1 MSLGFK
7 DLFKA
12 FKREVKNVPS
22 APQINIYKEEA
33 EKPNISPSDKEVPKQ
48 VIQSVP
54 TVKVTADLDYMRT
67 PIADYKYK
75 EVNLT
80 LYEQRDFYRE
90 EKEKLLSIS
99 DNINVYKQYYN
110 KISKIAPL
118 AKSADYSKLPHLRGL
133 QLNVIIPGLKN
144 DLGILI
150 NQYEMAVKG
159 AAKQS
164 YNARIGI
171 RGEHSVDRELDLY
184 RDKLL
189 NLSNIRLIVEGNT
202 VESDNL
208 VLSERGI
215 FCIEVKNFGVG
226 HGGGTIKISKD
237 GLWTRYSAEGD
248 VMEVDDITS
257 QTYRHIGLTQRF
269 LNEELKRQGIKLSY
283 LNINPIIVFVNPAI
297 KIDNQSDVPVLRLSS
312 IYHHISTFKTDNRI
326 DEKYWGVIENIL
338 NTHNQGSKPYPV
350 KLCADKI
357 IQNYRE
363 VYNKLRYF
371 DCIDKRVN
379 LEKILQQAVFI
390 GNDRLIS
397 CFEKYS
403 SDDKESRKVSYLEI
417 ISLRALID
425 ELDLKGK
432 GDRGMYEGLIL
443 KYFNVDNLS
452 DLTLEAYE
460 YIYQALNKEI
470 RRK

>member
-1 MSLGFK
+1 MGFK

-22 APQINIYKEEA
+22 ALQINIYKEEA
-33 EKPNISPSDKEVPKQ
+33 EKPNTSPSDKEVPKQ
-48 VIQSVP
+48 VIQSAP
-54 TVKVTADLDYMRT
+54 TVKVTADLYYMRT

-75 EVNLT
+75 EVRLT

-90 EKEKLLSIS
+90 EKEKLLRIS

-118 AKSADYSKLPHLRGL
+118 AKSADYNKLPHLRGL
-133 QLNVIIPGLKN
+133 QLNATIPVLKN

-150 NQYEMAVKG
+150 NEYERAVKG

-164 YNARIGI
+164 YNAKVGI
-171 RGEHSVDRELDLY
+171 YGENSVDRELDLY

-189 NLSNIRLIVEGNT
+189 NLSNIRLIVESNT

-208 VLSERGI
+208 VISERGI

-226 HGGGTIKISKD
+226 RRGKIKVSKD
-237 GLWTRYSAEGD
+237 GLWSRLSAEGD
-248 VMEVDDITS
+248 VMEVNDVTS
-257 QTYRHIGLTQRF
+257 QTYRHIGLTQRL
-269 LNEELKRQGIKLSY
+269 LNEELKRQGVNLPYI
-283 LNINPIIVFVNPAI
+283 NINPIIVFVNPAI
-297 KIDNQSDVPVLRLSS
+297 KIDNQSDVPVLRLSN
-312 IYHHISTFKTDNRI
+312 IYHHISTFKTDTRI

-338 NTHNQGSKPYPV
+338 NAHNQGAKPYPV

-357 IQNYRE
+357 IQNYME

-371 DCIDKRVN
+371 DCIDKQVN

-403 SDDKESRKVSYLEI
+403 SDDKESRKVSHLEI

-425 ELDLKGK
+425 ELDIKGK

-452 DLTLEAYE
+452 DLKLEAYE